1 MNDFK
6 HNHLIISSKM
16 KFYSIFYISKWKLIC
31 LTFFLKLNFSE
42 FPWINSTIQRCY
54 SASVIPKSVEK
65 MFCWAFSVDFVGIAR
80 ISRYYRLKE
89 GNLCDCWR
97 HAKLCRMHL
106 FDTHLEEVV
115 KKGEMDRMHSD
126 WRIRQINITLA

>member
-1 MNDFK
+1 
-6 HNHLIISSKM
+6 M
-16 KFYSIFYISKWKLIC
+16 KIDLLNI
-31 LTFFLKLNFSE
+31 FLKLNFSE

-54 SASVIPKSVEK
+54 SASVIPKSVEN

-115 KKGEMDRMHSD
+115 KKGEMDLDALGLKDSTNKHNISLTYPRIACNSIYKYSD
-126 WRIRQINITLA
+126 RVKIVCV